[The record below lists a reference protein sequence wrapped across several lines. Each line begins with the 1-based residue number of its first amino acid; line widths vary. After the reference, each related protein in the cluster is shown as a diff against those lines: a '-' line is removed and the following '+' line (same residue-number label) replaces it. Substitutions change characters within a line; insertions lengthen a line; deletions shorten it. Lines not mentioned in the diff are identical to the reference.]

1 MAFSDTTDSR
11 GRQRVVVT
19 GMGAVTPLGIGA
31 NTLWEGLLEGRSGV
45 GRISLFDPS
54 DFPAQIAAE
63 VPTLPSVPETVGPYR
78 IAERPYIFS
87 CAAAAEALEM
97 AGVAGSGV
105 PVARRVVAFSGGSTD
120 QLLDFIAGAAA
131 RVAGADRGIDEVTP
145 QDLVPHF
152 ANEPDLGQL
161 DHSSGSLLGPMLA
174 TLADAG
180 AVYTL
185 STACAGGSQAIGNA
199 VRLLRSGEADLA
211 LAGGCDCLVTR
222 QIISGFSK
230 LSALSTRNDEPHRA
244 SRPFDADRDGFVL
257 GEGAALLVLETLE
270 TARSRGANIL
280 AEVGGVGLSGDAYRL
295 TDPQPDGDGMVQSM
309 ARALDDAGLAP
320 DAVDYVNAHGTSTKM
335 NDAAETNALKRLMG
349 DAAHATAVSSTKSMA
364 GHPIHAAGA
373 VESVVCI
380 QTLRH
385 QTIHPTANYET
396 QDPACDLDYVPGAA
410 RDARVDAVLNN
421 SFGFGGQNTSLVFRR
436 FGLDL

>member
-1 MAFSDTTDSR
+1 M
-11 GRQRVVVT
+11 VVT
-19 GMGAVTPLGIGA
+19 GMGAVTPLGVGA
-31 NTLWEGLLEGRSGV
+31 DTLYEGLLEGRSGV

-63 VPTLPSVPETVGPYR
+63 VPVLPDVPDTVGPYR
-78 IAERPYIFS
+78 IADRPYIFS
-87 CAAAAEALEM
+87 CAAALEALEM
-97 AGVAGSGV
+97 AGVADSGV
-105 PVARRVVAFSGGSTD
+105 PTSRRAVAFSGGSTD
-120 QLLDFIAGAAA
+120 QLLGFIAGAAA
-131 RVAGADRGIDEVTP
+131 HVAGDDRAIGDITP
-145 QDLVPHF
+145 KELVPRF
-152 ANEPDLGQL
+152 AEEADLGLL

-174 TLADAG
+174 ALAEAG

-230 LSALSTRNDEPHRA
+230 LSALSTRNDDPHAA

-270 TARSRGANIL
+270 TALRRGATIL

-309 ARALDDAGLAP
+309 ARALDDAGVAP

-349 DAAHATAVSSTKSMA
+349 DAAYSTPISSTKSMA

-373 VESVVCI
+373 VESVACI

-385 QTIHPTANYET
+385 QRIHPTANYTT
-396 QDPACDLDYVPGAA
+396 QDPDCDLDYVPGAA

-421 SFGFGGQNTSLVFRR
+421 SFGFGGQNTTLVFKR